1 MCKQGLPPPVGLA
14 CRLPEGW
21 AIARCRYGRG
31 RRGENFALRVVLARS
46 HCISS
51 GGDASNVVLYLY
63 GASGKKG
70 ATRALLSPDGVTA
83 FESVVADVP
92 LSKLTALRKV
102 QPDPEKP
109 PVHLILALRR
119 GGVLTSM
126 DSGLALPDFEPVS
139 ETVIR
144 AWWTMYLAAVDV
156 LADAAHVP
164 AYNRACQA
172 FVTAMKARRRAA
184 RAVAAS
190 QTASSSQGA
199 AASSQGAAASSQGST
214 APQDL

>member
-1 MCKQGLPPPVGLA
+1 MA
-14 CRLPEGW
+14 C
-21 AIARCRYGRG
+21 
-31 RRGENFALRVVLARS
+31 
-46 HCISS
+46 SS
-51 GGDASNVVLYLY
+51 ASPGGDAATSSQSSAQRARAEALDA
-63 GASGKKG
+63 ASL
-70 ATRALLSPDGVTA
+70 R
-83 FESVVADVP
+83 EVADVP
-92 LSKLTALRKV
+92 LSKLSALRNV
-102 QPDPEKP
+102 HPDPEKP

-119 GGVLTSM
+119 GGVPTSM

-214 APQDL
+214 AP